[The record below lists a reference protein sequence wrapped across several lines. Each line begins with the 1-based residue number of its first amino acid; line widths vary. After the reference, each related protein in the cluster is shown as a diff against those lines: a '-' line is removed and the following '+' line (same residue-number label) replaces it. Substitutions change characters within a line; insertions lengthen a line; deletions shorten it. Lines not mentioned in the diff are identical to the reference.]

1 MLVNFVILLDD
12 KAKKKVDQYRFKYDR
27 RLIKLKEPAVYVSD
41 PVECFL
47 NIKKLNS
54 EIESIM
60 GGMSRF
66 KVNIEGVG
74 SFYPDQPS
82 LHFLVEE
89 NKSILAIKRKL
100 AKVDIFSENYNE
112 DYIPNIPFYELDD
125 EDEAES
131 VLEEVEGEPLRYDF
145 FASALAVIMQDKT
158 EEWEVMSQIYI

>member
-1 MLVNFVILLDD
+1 MLVNVVILLDD

-27 RLIKLKEPAVYVSD
+27 RLIKLKEPAVYIAQ

-54 EIESIM
+54 EIESAL
-60 GGMSRF
+60 GGLSRF
-66 KVNIEGVG
+66 KINIDGTG
-74 SFYPDQPS
+74 SFYPDEPS

-100 AKVDIFSENYNE
+100 SKVDIFSEDYNE
-112 DYIPNIPFYELDD
+112 DYLPNIPFYELDD

-131 VLEEVEGEPLRYDF
+131 VLEEVEDDPLKYDF
-145 FASALAVIMQDKT
+145 FATEIAVIMKDKS
-158 EEWEVMSQIYI
+158 EEWEIMSQVYL